1 MLYLLKGERK
11 KIDVSPNL
19 LIQPIKNLV
28 HPFIVRVITFEICFL
43 NTIFSPTTSDTQ
55 VSYSILKNLKL
66 CDCIKL
72 VTT

>member
-1 MLYLLKGERK
+1 
-11 KIDVSPNL
+11 
-19 LIQPIKNLV
+19 
-28 HPFIVRVITFEICFL
+28 VRVITAASFSFEICFL